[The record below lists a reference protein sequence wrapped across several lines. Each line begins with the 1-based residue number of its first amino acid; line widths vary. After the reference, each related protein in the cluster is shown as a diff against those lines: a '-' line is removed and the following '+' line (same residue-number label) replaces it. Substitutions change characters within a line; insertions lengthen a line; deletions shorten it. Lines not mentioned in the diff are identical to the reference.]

1 MPPLTRDALIEQFA
15 AYAPHVDTAILGKAW
30 DFSIKAHGDQ
40 ARASGEVYFV
50 HCQSVA
56 SSLVEWKMDLP
67 TICAGLLH
75 DTLEDTPVTE
85 AIMRAEFGDEITRL
99 VVGVTK
105 LEHLEYSSR
114 DEVQAENCA
123 LALLVLKTLG
133 VYRQTV
139 TEEALQTAKLPGRME
154 LISTAPPII
163 IDGAHTVESLRHLLN
178 SFTQLYG
185 TTGNTVIYGVL
196 EDKDHIHMTRLLL
209 PLFERIIVARP
220 GTFKKS
226 NPEALFL
233 LLQEEIKEMRNPP
246 RLFLEKDP
254 DKALELAME
263 TTEDPH
269 AILCTGSFYLVGD
282 IVAAYRKVEEMASKE
297 LEVVACP

>member
-1 MPPLTRDALIEQFA
+1 M
-15 AYAPHVDTAILGKAW
+15 
-30 DFSIKAHGDQ
+30 
-40 ARASGEVYFV
+40 
-50 HCQSVA
+50 
-56 SSLVEWKMDLP
+56 
-67 TICAGLLH
+67 
-75 DTLEDTPVTE
+75 
-85 AIMRAEFGDEITRL
+85 
-99 VVGVTK
+99 
-105 LEHLEYSSR
+105 
-114 DEVQAENCA
+114 
-123 LALLVLKTLG
+123 
-133 VYRQTV
+133 
-139 TEEALQTAKLPGRME
+139 
-154 LISTAPPII
+154 ISTAPPII

-269 AILCTGSFYLVGD
+269 AILCTGSFYLGGD